1 MPNVLVVDDSLQDLE
16 TVSLFLKGIAQVH
29 TASSGKRALEYVKQN
44 KIDLI
49 LLDVEMPYMDG
60 FETLEC
66 LRRMEECINVPVIL
80 LTGIRD
86 KETVLNSVIMGV
98 DGYLLKPVER
108 KTLQNKVLEVYRKR
122 CKIRKAKKT
131 VLLIDDD
138 MSYLKQLNSMLQDKY
153 NVVMIN
159 SAKLA
164 LEYLLKHVPD
174 VIVLDYQMPL
184 YNGASMMKL
193 MQKSSTGS
201 DIPII
206 VLSGLDRR
214 EVLQEC
220 YMYDPVACL
229 TKPVSKAELEE
240 NIEKAL
246 KR

>member
-1 MPNVLVVDDSLQDLE
+1 MPNVLVVDDSPQDLE
-16 TVSLFLKGIAQVH
+16 IVSMYLKGIAKVH
-29 TASSGKRALEYVKQN
+29 TASNGKKALEYVKQN
-44 KIDLI
+44 KIDVI

-98 DGYLLKPVER
+98 DGYLIKPVER
-108 KTLQNKVLEVYRKR
+108 KTLQNKVVEVYRKR
-122 CKIRKAKKT
+122 CKNRKAKKT

-153 NVVMIN
+153 NVFMIN

-229 TKPVSKAELEE
+229 TKPVSKEELEE

-246 KR
+246 RR